1 MFEAITESN
10 GKKVIITNID
20 IPEGPDNLS
29 EFNGNVSLSLLG
41 APSKTIDF
49 CLKVQTI

>member
-29 EFNGNVSLSLLG
+29 EFNGNVSKAWQSE
-41 APSKTIDF
+41 SEKTVD
-49 CLKVQTI
+49 LRLVYN